1 MLVNDN
7 EGFLKKIK
15 IGTAFGIYKL
25 SLY

>member
-7 EGFLKKIK
+7 EGFLKKLK
-15 IGTAFGIYKL
+15 IGTAFGMNKL